1 MSTTPLP
8 NCPQDTPNRISE
20 PHRMLQLTASL
31 ADGIP
36 VDLQNALTGID
47 DRNVQL
53 LVRTVLH
60 ASGQRPALL
69 NP

>member
-1 MSTTPLP
+1 
-8 NCPQDTPNRISE
+8 
-20 PHRMLQLTASL
+20 MLQLTASL